1 MAKQP
6 SRDDPSKPKAH
17 GYAYKKQFYQS
28 SEVAADYDE
37 HRFRTPK
44 RQRRNARK
52 WNAIQKALAL
62 ADGVKTDRRSALRHR
77 PFHRASW
84 RAPGYQVVGSDISLE
99 MMQQAAKLPSV
110 QHANIAGYVRADAEA
125 LPFRSK
131 SADCLMSIRF
141 LFHVD
146 PETRRRMLREFG
158 RVSRRWVIADYRHKY
173 SFRYGVWK
181 LSRMLGLT
189 RRPFERVSVKSMKAE
204 FEDAGLRVAKIIRGA
219 PLAFRQ
225 VGGAGRVRPHRSRR
239 ASPIKLEGTQ
249 YADLEVTEK
258 LGEGKRS
265 MVYRAN
271 WRGREVGLKVYK
283 PAAIANHARKH
294 KLPLAEFEHR
304 RNKAFFEA
312 RGMSKYVAEPLGSSS
327 SPGFQMS
334 LQECLDGEVYYF
346 AQRDHADFISPR
358 FMDDLAELVNLS
370 HEAQLYD
377 IDLHAMNVMVDRQA
391 GAPEAVRLQPDPV
404 HRAAAESLH
413 RARAQAGV
421 VRARIARPAQAGALP
436 QLRARGAQ
444 AAQVLQGEQHVPG
457 LRRAGSARALRSA
470 AGRCLRA

>member
-6 SRDDPSKPKAH
+6 SRDDPSKPKQH
-17 GYAYKKQFYQS
+17 GYEYKKQFYQS

-52 WNAIQKALAL
+52 WAAIQKALAL
-62 ADGVKTDRRSALRHR
+62 ANGVKTVVDLPCGTGRFTGHLA
-77 PFHRASW
+77 RA
-84 RAPGYQVVGSDISLE
+84 GYEVVGSDISAE
-99 MMQQAAKLPSV
+99 MMGQAAKLPSV
-110 QHANIAGYVRADAEA
+110 QHANIRGYVRADAEN

-131 SADCLMSIRF
+131 STDCLMSIRF

-181 LSRMLGLT
+181 LSRALGLT
-189 RRPFERVSVKSMKAE
+189 RRPFERVSVKSMTAE
-204 FEDAGLRVAKIIRGA
+204 FEDAGLRVARIIPVRRGLSDKWVV
-219 PLAFRQ
+219 LAETGH
-225 VGGAGRVRPHRSRR
+225 VDPESLK
-239 ASPIKLEGTQ
+239 IKLAGTEFS
-249 YADLEVTEK
+249 DLEVKDK

-265 MVYRAN
+265 VVYRAR
-271 WRGREVGLKVYK
+271 WRGRDVGVKVYK
-283 PAAIANHARKH
+283 PAAIARHSRKH

-312 RGMSKYVAEPLGSSS
+312 RGLSKYVAEPIGFIVE
-327 SPGFQMS
+327 PGFQMS

-346 AQRDHADFISPR
+346 AQRDHASFISPK
-358 FMDDLAELVNLS
+358 FMDDLAELVSLS
-370 HEAQLYD
+370 HAADLYD

-391 GAPEAVRLQPDPV
+391 GGPKLFDFNQIPFTE
-404 HRAAAESLH
+404 
-413 RARAQAGV
+413 
-421 VRARIARPAQAGALP
+421 RPQNPLIGF
-436 QLRARGAQ
+436 
-444 AAQVLQGEQHVPG
+444 
-457 LRRAGSARALRSA
+457 ALRMGLLGRGSRDLRKLARFNNFERVERKLLKFYKDGSSA
-470 AGRCLRA
+470 A